1 MAGLL
6 EQAHLVAGLLLIL
19 YPLFNPMENLLVE
32 KSVKK
37 SELILCKMH
46 VLALELA
53 GECTLQIP
61 VRQALEKTKK
71 NTCLANLFFILNHL

>member
-6 EQAHLVAGLLLIL
+6 EQAHRVVELLLIL
-19 YPLFNPMENLLVE
+19 YPLFNPMESLLVE

-37 SELILCKMH
+37 SESILCKMH

-53 GECTLQIP
+53 GACTLQIP
-61 VRQALEKTKK
+61 VRQALNRPKR
-71 NTCLANLFFILNHL
+71 I